1 MRHRS
6 RFKDQTKKLVSATA
20 FWIWGRPGPRNDAI
34 SAVSMSA
41 KQELPTFTETSDG
54 IRSYGRARRLHHLSS
69 V

>member
-54 IRSYGRARRLHHLSS
+54 IRS
-69 V
+69 